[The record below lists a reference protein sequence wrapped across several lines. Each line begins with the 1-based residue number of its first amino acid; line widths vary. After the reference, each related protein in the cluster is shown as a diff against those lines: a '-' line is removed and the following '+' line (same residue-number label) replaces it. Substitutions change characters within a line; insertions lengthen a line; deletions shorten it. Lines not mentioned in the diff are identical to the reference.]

1 MMKNASGTSS
11 SRYSVPYRF
20 KYVPHRMVERP
31 VKSRRTIALVDCKR
45 IPSFPLNCATTN
57 IVHLALL
64 SPDYTFDANHF

>member
-45 IPSFPLNCATTN
+45 IPSFPFELRNDEHRSSGYIIA
-57 IVHLALL
+57 
-64 SPDYTFDANHF
+64 